1 MIVNGLKRKKNKMD
15 KTEIER
21 AEFEELK
28 ESTTAMVAEIDRLTA
43 LGDKLSDVVIEE
55 YFPFLQGIVEW
66 QETAYDLPMK
76 DIIVKNRYYTE
87 KLKEIK

>member
-1 MIVNGLKRKKNKMD
+1 MD